1 MHRDLKS
8 HNIVMTSELYA
19 KVCDFGLSR
28 TTEDALST
36 QVTHAAGTIEY
47 MAPEILTEKTY
58 TKVVDVFSFGKETS
72 LSPLSIFLFLSFLF
86 INSYM
91 NTPPLPQQQPHT
103 TL

>member
-47 MAPEILTEKTY
+47 MAPDILTEKTY
-58 TKVVDVFSFGKETS
+58 TNIVDVYSFGKETS
-72 LSPLSIFLFLSFLF
+72 SPYPSFFPPSALRSSFLC
-86 INSYM
+86 M
-91 NTPPLPQQQPHT
+91 K
-103 TL
+103 